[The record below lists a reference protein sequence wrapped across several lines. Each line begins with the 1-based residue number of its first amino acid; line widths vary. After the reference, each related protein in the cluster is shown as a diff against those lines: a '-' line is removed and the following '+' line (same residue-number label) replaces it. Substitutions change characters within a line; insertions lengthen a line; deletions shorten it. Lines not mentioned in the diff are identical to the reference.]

1 MVARKVSPPNR
12 KITPSSTSRCGT
24 LPSLSPYF
32 FTAVH
37 AGRIAKTVLSRRR
50 NIAKKSSI
58 CFHGKYFL
66 LSNRIPRAAS
76 SPVRIATR
84 ASTHSP
90 STLPRMSHGAILT
103 RGLLRMRFTFPETPI
118 VYTYSF
124 ASLES
129 RLADGSAANHTGVF
143 TPSPLFLNVS
153 RFKYL
158 CPANAANPIASLLP
172 LRCALLYMCHRHK
185 RQAIAGPPFGVRLLA
200 AAFSVHHPAQ
210 FQRAGKRNA
219 RLLLRPDV
227 RHIFCKCIFL
237 FFAECPGRL
246 EMIVVDKRVH
256 RVMHV
261 PIIGTFQVRDAHQV
275 KRNRL
280 RLRRIRSAHRRLVAS
295 HTVVR

>member
-32 FTAVH
+32 FTSVH

-76 SPVRIATR
+76 SLVTIATR

-90 STLPRMSHGAILT
+90 STLPRMSHGAIFT

-124 ASLES
+124 ASFES
-129 RLADGSAANHTGVF
+129 RLADGSTANHTGVF

-153 RFKYL
+153 RFRYL

-172 LRCALLYMCHRHK
+172 SQFFATAIRCAPFYMCHEHK
-185 RQAIAGPPFGVRLLA
+185 RRSNPVGTPSA
-200 AAFSVHHPAQ
+200 A
-210 FQRAGKRNA
+210 
-219 RLLLRPDV
+219 
-227 RHIFCKCIFL
+227 
-237 FFAECPGRL
+237 
-246 EMIVVDKRVH
+246 
-256 RVMHV
+256 
-261 PIIGTFQVRDAHQV
+261 
-275 KRNRL
+275 
-280 RLRRIRSAHRRLVAS
+280 LRRFSS
-295 HTVVR
+295 YFVRTYVTS

>member
-32 FTAVH
+32 FTSVH

-90 STLPRMSHGAILT
+90 STLPRMSHGAIFT
-103 RGLLRMRFTFPETPI
+103 RGLLRIRFTFPETPI

-129 RLADGSAANHTGVF
+129 RLADGSAANHTGVL

-153 RFKYL
+153 RFRYL
-158 CPANAANPIASLLP
+158 CPANAANPIASLLQP
-172 LRCALLYMCHRHK
+172 SVTLGIRCAPFYTGHKHK
-185 RQAIAGPPFGVRLLA
+185 RQAICQPAFWSA
-200 AAFSVHHPAQ
+200 AARLPLFRSIARRNFSAPENATLASYFVRTYVTSSVKAS
-210 FQRAGKRNA
+210 FCSLRN
-219 RLLLRPDV
+219 V
-227 RHIFCKCIFL
+227 Q
-237 FFAECPGRL
+237 
-246 EMIVVDKRVH
+246 VVLK
-256 RVMHV
+256 
-261 PIIGTFQVRDAHQV
+261 
-275 KRNRL
+275 
-280 RLRRIRSAHRRLVAS
+280 
-295 HTVVR
+295 